1 MRERSSDLFV
11 VVYTM
16 DALPNDVVLLI
27 HEQLHKMKFKDVL
40 DVIRR
45 YVPKEVPST
54 VYDKTNTPRLGN
66 ETRYRLFRYQECF
79 VLRNTDIE
87 HSFLVYALNTRE
99 ILL

>member
-1 MRERSSDLFV
+1 
-11 VVYTM
+11 M
-16 DALPNDVVLLI
+16 DSLPDDVVLLVYE
-27 HEQLHKMKFKDVL
+27 HLHKMLFKDVL

-45 YVPKEVPST
+45 YVPKELPLE

-87 HSFLVYALNTRE
+87 HLFLMYALNTRD

>member
-1 MRERSSDLFV
+1 
-11 VVYTM
+11 M

-27 HEQLHKMKFKDVL
+27 HERLHKMKFKDVL

-45 YVPKEVPST
+45 YVPKEVPSA

-87 HSFLVYALNTRE
+87 HSFLVHALNTRE